1 MSVEIYQC
9 GCCGFQSPNRDDFVK
24 YQTFDS
30 GIYCSSECEMESEVA
45 DIEREQYDALGY
57 EF

>member
-1 MSVEIYQC
+1 MSTDIYKC
-9 GCCGFQSPNRDDFVK
+9 GCCGFQSPNMDDFVSYK
-24 YQTFDS
+24 TFDN

-45 DIEREQYDALGY
+45 AIEREQYDALWY